1 MPLSWVCSR
10 ECRCNDEP
18 ERLKVGVEAKDR
30 RDAVGASHSCAGCI
44 RQAELDI
51 GILLQDPPACGL
63 ELLVN
68 PDDACPAQI
77 TERANPGETP
87 EQRSTLR
94 HNADA

>member
-1 MPLSWVCSR
+1 
-10 ECRCNDEP
+10 
-18 ERLKVGVEAKDR
+18 LKVGVEAKDR
-30 RDAVGASHSCAGCI
+30 RDVVGASYCCTRCI

-51 GILLQDPPACGL
+51 GILLEDSPARGL